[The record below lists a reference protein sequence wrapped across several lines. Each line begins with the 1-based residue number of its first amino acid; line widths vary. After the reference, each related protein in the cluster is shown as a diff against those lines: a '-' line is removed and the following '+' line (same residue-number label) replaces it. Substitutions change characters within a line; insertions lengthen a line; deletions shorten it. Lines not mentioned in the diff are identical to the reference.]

1 MSSVAAA
8 AAAAAAAGV
17 GAGGGNRRLLESPAT
32 TRARH
37 AKPLVTT
44 QLQPGS
50 PSPPYSPDLD
60 HSARHPR
67 TPNPAKKVTGRDKDD
82 IHAAITRQAIAEE
95 AQSQSPSPSLH
106 HDSTNIAPLT
116 SPVLAAAP
124 RAQTPSPTSPTT
136 GMNGSKAPIRADR
149 GPVMAAHRTA
159 SIDSTV
165 SSISSSTT
173 ASHQQR
179 ANGSNAYR
187 VSAESVGPQD
197 PHAAIAAAGSAEAAV
212 QKLLQEKQQAA
223 SHNAQLWRLVE
234 KQRSMILGLNKD
246 LEKALKEK
254 ERYRRKLKDQLAQ
267 SSSAPALLD
276 TNDRHAL
283 VSHEASPSHSNLEL
297 HTQGSSRD
305 ISVDTRQASDAMG
318 PGVVDAGRS
327 DTPQDAA
334 NPSSS
339 GLPTTP
345 QSASS
350 LSTSSRELERA
361 NAAAASAQIKAEHRV
376 AEMHHRAPTTHTP
389 PVSPRLTSLSQQGNH
404 SHQKQSSS
412 SSLQASPPLSA
423 QTVTSPRTRKA
434 PPAPLKLESTRSDPN
449 FVNNIV
455 DASDSDYEEDPE
467 SARSE
472 YIERGRRKTR
482 EDDDRERDILV
493 QQEEEEKRSRS
504 KKSKKSGSRPSGGDE
519 AQPTAQFDARASQS
533 TQDAPRK
540 EPVFQTTTTSPAEII
555 RNRAKSDATGMLARS
570 TTAPSLMSPGLPMS
584 PRPGDRPPNS
594 PMPRALNAQ
603 LNSIP
608 MSPTAGFPLSPR
620 APRQPIPLPPQT
632 PLTATSPHLD
642 RAKVYHQQSHSQTQT
657 QPVSDLVDRLKPHP
671 DAASEFERS
680 STSTS
685 SLPMSTPGEVYK
697 GLMDDQYPDQLLP
710 PSALSKVYVITAS
723 SRMLPSRASY
733 IAPKQADENPVFTM
747 AVHLRSDRQQLWRVE
762 KTFAAL
768 ASLDQQVKALC
779 KVRDRLP
786 DKQLFAGHAPSK
798 IDARRIALNQYFEQ
812 VLESVNNEKVA
823 IIVCKFLSRDPFTGE
838 GSDYFGP
845 KTNGRPDSP
854 VGKLRPNRAG
864 YLTKRGK
871 NFGGWKARYFVL
883 DGPNLKYFEG
893 PGGAHLGSIKL
904 QRAQIG
910 KQSTNSNVPADDEEN
925 QFRHAFLI
933 LEPKKKDSS
942 ALVRHVLCAESD
954 EERDAWVEALLQYVD
969 FQDDEDLQPARQA
982 QVSKTEITGHRSPR
996 LQKSMTDLR
1005 PSSNTSRITMQ
1016 STNSASVQSV
1026 QSAQTSQSALS
1037 RPSDEVRTIGYSDTV
1052 AGEAPLMYPPG
1063 SQTPSP
1069 PYDQVTTDQ
1078 AQAVHPAISAPTNLQ
1093 VIQNAGDWGMKP
1105 PPTPGAKD
1113 RKRSMFSSL
1122 PFGRGRS
1129 SSDLAPGD
1137 VKAATVSTGSRGVF
1151 GVPLAEAAAA
1161 VPVEDADTDLPAV
1174 VYRCVEYLIG
1184 KNAVIEEGIFRL
1196 SGSNTVIRSLKD
1208 RFNLEGDVNLMA
1220 DDHHYDVHAV
1230 ASLLKLYLRELPA
1243 SILTRDL
1250 HLDFLH
1256 CLETVGEEKIV
1267 QLNEL
1272 VRRLPAQNRALLEAL
1287 SDLMLRIV
1295 DKVDL
1300 NKMNVRNLGVVFSPT
1315 LNLPGPLISLFVEEQ
1330 RRIFGP
1336 ALQSRQQ
1343 PAAAHEHRAKTMAS
1357 VDLRSPRKQ
1366 MFSDLPTPA
1375 YNQTQFQSI
1384 EADDTGMTPMHPTY
1398 ANYQM
1403 APQGEGGFGSLNDAL
1418 RSPTVYGMTGT
1429 GAPTPR
1435 ETKARRRESGML
1447 AINNT
1452 GIQKKPSVSRL
1463 REEQGTSF

>member
-1 MSSVAAA
+1 
-8 AAAAAAAGV
+8 
-17 GAGGGNRRLLESPAT
+17 
-32 TRARH
+32 
-37 AKPLVTT
+37 
-44 QLQPGS
+44 
-50 PSPPYSPDLD
+50 
-60 HSARHPR
+60 
-67 TPNPAKKVTGRDKDD
+67 
-82 IHAAITRQAIAEE
+82 
-95 AQSQSPSPSLH
+95 
-106 HDSTNIAPLT
+106 
-116 SPVLAAAP
+116 
-124 RAQTPSPTSPTT
+124 
-136 GMNGSKAPIRADR
+136 MNSSKAAIRADR
-149 GPVMAAHRTA
+149 GPMMAAHRTA

-173 ASHQQR
+173 ASQQQQR
-179 ANGSNAYR
+179 ANGNNAYR

-197 PHAAIAAAGSAEAAV
+197 PHSAIAAAGSAELAV

-276 TNDRHAL
+276 TGDRNAPH
-283 VSHEASPSHSNLEL
+283 SNNASPSSSNPDVPPPNTL
-297 HTQGSSRD
+297 RD
-305 ISVDTRQASDAMG
+305 ISVDTRKANDSADTRIAS
-318 PGVVDAGRS
+318 AGRS
-327 DTPQDAA
+327 DTPQDPAIL
-334 NPSSS
+334 SSS

-350 LSTSSRELERA
+350 LSTSSRELDRS
-361 NAAAASAQIKAEHRV
+361 NAAAASAQAKAEHRV
-376 AEMHHRAPTTHTP
+376 AEIHHRAPTRHTP
-389 PVSPRLTSLSQQGNH
+389 PVSPRLASLSQQAAH
-404 SHQKQSSS
+404 SHHKQHSS
-412 SSLQASPPLSA
+412 SSLQTSPPPSA
-423 QTVTSPRTRKA
+423 QSFSSPKTRKA
-434 PPAPLKLESTRSDPN
+434 PPAPLRLESARSDPN

-455 DASDSDYEEDPE
+455 DASDSDYEDDPE

-472 YIERGRRKTR
+472 YMERGRRKTR
-482 EDDDRERDILV
+482 EDDDRERDLVV
-493 QQEEEEKRSRS
+493 QQEEEQRSRS
-504 KKSKKSGSRPSGGDE
+504 KKDKKSKSRPSADAE
-519 AQPTAQFDARASQS
+519 IRQAAQLDVRAPQS
-533 TQDAPRK
+533 TQDAPRQQ
-540 EPVFQTTTTSPAEII
+540 PVFQATTNPADII
-555 RNRAKSDATGMLARS
+555 RNRAKSDATGMLPRS

-603 LNSIP
+603 PKSIP

-632 PLTATSPHLD
+632 PLIVTSPHLD
-642 RAKVYHQQSHSQTQT
+642 RAKAYHQQSQPQT
-657 QPVSDLVDRLKPHP
+657 QPLSNLVDRLRPSP
-671 DAASEFERS
+671 DAISDYERP
-680 STSTS
+680 STSPS
-685 SLPMSTPGEVYK
+685 SLPASTPGEVYK
-697 GLMDDQYPDQLLP
+697 GLTDPAYPDQLLP
-710 PSALSKVYVITAS
+710 PSALSHVYVTTAS

-747 AVHLRSDRQQLWRVE
+747 AVHLRSDRRQLWRVE

-768 ASLDQQVKALC
+768 ASFDQQIKSLC
-779 KVRDRLP
+779 QLRGLP

-798 IDARRIALNQYFEQ
+798 IDARRMALNQYFEQ
-812 VLESVNNEKVA
+812 VLDSAGNEKVA
-823 IIVCKFLSRDPFTGE
+823 AVVCKFLSKDPFTGE
-838 GSDYFGP
+838 GSDYFGT
-845 KTNGRPDSP
+845 KISVGRPDSP

-904 QRAQIG
+904 QKAQIG
-910 KQSTNSNVPADDEEN
+910 KQSPNNNASPDDEEN

-954 EERDAWVEALLQYVD
+954 DERDAWVGALLQYVD
-969 FQDDEDLQPARQA
+969 FQDDEDQQPARQA

-996 LQKSMTDLR
+996 LQKSMSDLR

-1016 STNSASVQSV
+1016 STTSASAQSV
-1026 QSAQTSQSALS
+1026 QSAQSFQSAPSL
-1037 RPSDEVRTIGYSDTV
+1037 PSDEVRTIGYNETV

-1069 PYDQVTTDQ
+1069 PYEQLTADQS
-1078 AQAVHPAISAPTNLQ
+1078 QAVHPAISGPTNLQ
-1093 VIQNAGDWGMKP
+1093 VIQNTGDWGMRP
-1105 PPTPGAKD
+1105 PPIPGAKD
-1113 RKRSMFSSL
+1113 KKRSMFSSL

-1137 VKAATVSTGSRGVF
+1137 IKAANASTGSRGVF
-1151 GVPLAEAAAA
+1151 GVPLAEAVAA
-1161 VPVEDADTDLPAV
+1161 VPVEDAETDLPAV

-1184 KNAVIEEGIFRL
+1184 KHAVAEEGIFRL

-1208 RFNLEGDVNLMA
+1208 RFNTEGDVNLMA
-1220 DDHHYDVHAV
+1220 DEHSYDVHAV

-1256 CLETVGEEKIV
+1256 CLETVGEEKIF

-1287 SDLMLRIV
+1287 SDLMMRIV
-1295 DKVDL
+1295 DKVEL

-1343 PAAAHEHRAKTMAS
+1343 PVSTQELEAKPAS
-1357 VDLRSPRKQ
+1357 SADLRSPRKQ

-1375 YNQTQFQSI
+1375 YNQTQFQSG
-1384 EADDTGMTPMHPTY
+1384 EVDDTGMTPMQPTY

-1403 APQGEGGFGSLNDAL
+1403 APQGEGGFASLNDAL

-1435 ETKARRRESGML
+1435 EIKSRRRESGML
-1447 AINNT
+1447 
-1452 GIQKKPSVSRL
+1452 GIHMGMQKKSSASRL
-1463 REEQGTSF
+1463 RQEQGTSF